1 MTRLPGLIPGE
12 LDDDQRSVYNS
23 IAGGDRAKDGSFPL
37 TDTVGALVGPFNPL
51 LYSPKVGDAIQEVGV
66 AIRFHCELPAP
77 VRELAILIVAT
88 HYDCAFERWA
98 HEPIAKQVGLGDE
111 QIEALRLGIQPRLDS
126 TELDASYELC
136 KSTLQ
141 QGTVDDAIYN
151 AAVDRLGQQGVV
163 ELVALL
169 GYYGLLAQLMNVFEV
184 GIPE

>member
-1 MTRLPGLIPGE
+1 MLF
-12 LDDDQRSVYNS
+12 Q
-23 IAGGDRAKDGSFPL
+23 
-37 TDTVGALVGPFNPL
+37 
-51 LYSPKVGDAIQEVGV
+51 
-66 AIRFHCELPAP
+66 CELPAP

-98 HEPIAKQVGLGDE
+98 HEPIAKKVGLGDE

-126 TELDASYELC
+126 TELNVSYEFC
-136 KSTLQ
+136 KNTLQ

-151 AAVDRLGQQGVV
+151 AAVDRLGQRGVV
-163 ELVALL
+163 ELVVLL